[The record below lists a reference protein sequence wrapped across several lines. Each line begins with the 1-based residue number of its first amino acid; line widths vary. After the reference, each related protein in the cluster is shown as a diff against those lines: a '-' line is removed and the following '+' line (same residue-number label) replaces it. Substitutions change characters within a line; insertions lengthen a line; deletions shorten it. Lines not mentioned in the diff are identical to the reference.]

1 MNITDGAKQKLEAIF
16 QEKGINCIR
25 FYSNGDGCCG
35 PQVGLS
41 LDEPKDTDI
50 IQEINGVRV
59 ALGQDIKDSVEEL
72 TLDNDEISMVT
83 KIVLLGMEQCC
94 LVENK
99 YLKW

>member
-72 TLDNDEISMVT
+72 TLDNDETSEGT
-83 KIVLLGMEQCC
+83 KFV
-94 LVENK
+94 
-99 YLKW
+99 YLERINVVKVKINI